1 MSLFEELD
9 NCQLLVV
16 LFKTSAIST
25 KPSCTSA
32 QMSSFRPVASNGG
45 TNTDP
50 GSFKQRVGA
59 ETCYPLI
66 IWKSYLGENLGRT
79 LDAFPN
85 VRVGVWRRDQ
95 SFVTALSMKKL
106 SDGTIQQK
114 ITKYSILNLERL
126 SI

>member
-1 MSLFEELD
+1 
-9 NCQLLVV
+9 
-16 LFKTSAIST
+16 
-25 KPSCTSA
+25 
-32 QMSSFRPVASNGG
+32 MSSFRPVASKGG

-59 ETCYPLI
+59 ETEKSQPCYPLI

-95 SFVTALSMKKL
+95 SFVTALLTKKL

-114 ITKYSILNLERL
+114 NNKI
-126 SI
+126 